1 MNIGLIQIMSVRNGY
16 NYTTGSSFHSS
27 LQLFHRNCSWP
38 SAVSFRPL
46 RFGNHKKTQ
55 FFLVSMTIDG
65 TNSKFLSTPP
75 WNEAFDHFQHFPHQS
90 RLVFLMAPPRP
101 IENQVSKF

>member
-46 RFGNHKKTQ
+46 RFGNHKTNTIG
-55 FFLVSMTIDG
+55 FVSDI
-65 TNSKFLSTPP
+65 
-75 WNEAFDHFQHFPHQS
+75 
-90 RLVFLMAPPRP
+90 
-101 IENQVSKF
+101 